1 MPQGTAQK
9 LLNAFIL
16 RQRLHTQRN
25 AVLARHR
32 RIVTLKTVLI
42 AVTAAVALLGAA
54 LIAVPSSEQG
64 ANLCLG
70 LSKCLSY

>member
-1 MPQGTAQK
+1 MLRACLTISYPD
-9 LLNAFIL
+9 NDFIF
-16 RQRLHTQRN
+16 REN

-70 LSKCLSY
+70 LSKCLSF

>member
-1 MPQGTAQK
+1 MLRACLEQPE
-9 LLNAFIL
+9 NDIIL
-16 RQRLHTQRN
+16 REPP
-25 AVLARHR
+25 VLARHR

-42 AVTAAVALLGAA
+42 AVTAAAALLGAA

-70 LSKCLSY
+70 LSKCLSF

>member
-1 MPQGTAQK
+1 M
-9 LLNAFIL
+9 
-16 RQRLHTQRN
+16 
-25 AVLARHR
+25 LARHR
-32 RIVTLKTVLI
+32 RIATLKTVLI

-70 LSKCLSY
+70 LSKCLSF